1 MIYKESLSLL
11 TDLYQLTMA
20 YGYWKAKIQDREA
33 VFHMVFRKQPFQG
46 MFALAAGLEY
56 VIDFIEQFRYAPSD
70 LDYLHS
76 LKTSSG
82 KPLFEEAF
90 LDYLSRLVFSLD
102 IDAPPEGTLLF
113 PHEPLIRV
121 KGPILQ
127 AQLLESPL
135 LNMINFQTLIATK
148 ASRICWE
155 AFPADV
161 VEFGMRRAQG
171 IDGALSASRAA
182 FIGGCEGTS
191 HLLAGKLFH
200 IPVRGTQA
208 HSWVMAFEK
217 EEEAFSVFN
226 DILPENCFMLIDT
239 YDSIEGV
246 KKAIRVAKRQK
257 KKLFGVRL
265 DSGDLAYLSS
275 EIRKILDHEGFFD
288 TKIMASNELDEYL
301 IRDMKQQGAKIDV
314 YGVGTHLVTGKDQPA
329 LDGVYKLSAIRSAN
343 GEWEYKVKISEQ
355 TAKTTTPG
363 ILQVR
368 RFFDKEYYYADAIF
382 DENKKKPSS
391 WTLVDT
397 RDPAIQKTIPKELDF
412 QDLLVPIFRA
422 GKCVYK
428 KPLLLD
434 IRQRAKKELEKL
446 PPTVRRLV
454 NPQSYQAGFEQSLF
468 ETKRSLVKKMRKSG

>member
-1 MIYKESLSLL
+1 MIYKESLALL

-20 YGYWKAKIQDREA
+20 YGYWKAKIQDRKA
-33 VFHMVFRKQPFQG
+33 VFHLIFRKKPFQG

-56 VIDFIEQFRYAPSD
+56 VIDFIQNFHYSQSD

-82 KPLFEEAF
+82 KPLFEEPF
-90 LDYLSRLVFSLD
+90 LDYLSHLSFSLD
-102 IDAPPEGTLLF
+102 IDAPPEGTILF

-135 LNMINFQTLIATK
+135 LNMLNFQTLIATK
-148 ASRICWE
+148 ASRICYE
-155 AFPADV
+155 AYPADV

-171 IDGALSASRAA
+171 MDGAISASRAA
-182 FIGGCEGTS
+182 YIGGCEGTS

-217 EEEAFSVFN
+217 EEEAFSIFN
-226 DILPENCFMLIDT
+226 EILPENSFMLIDT

-246 KKAIRVAKRQK
+246 KKAIRMAKKKK

-265 DSGDLAYLSS
+265 DSGDLAYLSG
-275 EIRKILDHEGFFD
+275 EVRKILDREGFFD

-301 IRDMKQQGAKIDV
+301 IRDLKQQGAKIDV

-329 LDGVYKLSAIRSAN
+329 LDGVYKLSAISSET
-343 GEWEYKVKISEQ
+343 GSWQYKVKISEQ
-355 TAKTTTPG
+355 SAKTTTPG
-363 ILQVR
+363 ILQIR
-368 RFFDKEYYYADAIF
+368 RFSEKGRFFADAIF
-382 DENKKKPSS
+382 DENSKKPSS
-391 WTLVDT
+391 WTLVDVC
-397 RDPAIQKTIPKELDF
+397 DPALQVSIPKDLSF
-412 QDLLVPIFRA
+412 QDLLVPIFRS
-422 GKCVYK
+422 GKCVYR
-428 KPLLLD
+428 KPTLLE
-434 IRQRAKKELEKL
+434 IRTFAKKELKLL

-454 NPQSYQAGFEQSLF
+454 NPQRYVAGFEKSLF
-468 ETKRSLVKKMRKSG
+468 ETKRALIKKLRKSE